1 MFFGLFSNNFESIT
15 VEQLDNEIKKKNND
29 LIILDVRTEDETL
42 SPLGKIDKSINI
54 PLDKLNKQ
62 IDKLEKYRDKEIAV
76 ICHSGGRSAVATT
89 NLVKAGFKAKNVNG
103 GMLQYK
109 IYKNNK

>member
-1 MFFGLFSNNFESIT
+1 MFFGLFGNNNECIS
-15 VEQLDNEIKKKNND
+15 VEQLDNEIKNNRKD
-29 LIILDVRTEDETL
+29 LIILDVRTEEETK

-62 IDKLEKYRDKEIAV
+62 IEKLEKYRDKEIAV
-76 ICHSGGRSAVATT
+76 ICHSGGRSAVATS

-103 GMLQYK
+103 GMLQYR